1 MKYISVSYSTHLP
14 LEITG
19 LIMWI
24 YFAGGGGIKP
34 LKIFEHRRDIKAV
47 FLENEFSDV
56 IQNGLNTRVW
66 K

>member
-1 MKYISVSYSTHLP
+1 MSYTTHLP
-14 LEITG
+14 LEIIG

-24 YFAGGGGIKP
+24 YLAGGGGERMKP
-34 LKIFEHRRDIKAV
+34 LKIFEQRRDIKAV

-66 K
+66 N